1 MKKRRLGKTNL
12 YVSEI
17 GLGTWQLG
25 GKWGE
30 PFNHDLALETLE
42 AALKNGVNF
51 YDTADVY
58 NGGASE
64 SALGDFLRKHPNEGI
79 NVATKAGR
87 YLNPHIA
94 KSYNEENITA
104 FVKQSLI
111 RLGVQR
117 LDLLQLHC
125 PPSLVYDS
133 EDTYRFLDNLVK
145 KGYIKHYGVSVET
158 VEEAKKAMKHKNLAT
173 IQIIFNMFRLKP
185 MEEVFDLAKKKDV
198 GVIVRVPLA
207 SGLLSGKMT
216 KETVFS
222 PSDHRYFN
230 RDGQA
235 FDKGE
240 TFSGVQYDLG
250 LKAVDALKAL
260 FPHQNLAQIALRY
273 ILMFDA
279 VSTVIPGAS
288 RPEQIISNIESTKLP
303 PLTKKEM
310 AEVQKIYDTYIKDS
324 VHHLW

>member
-79 NVATKAGR
+79 YVATKAGR

-94 KSYNEENITA
+94 KSYNEENITV
-104 FVKQSLI
+104 FVKDSLK
-111 RLGVQR
+111 RLGVER

-133 EDTYRFLDNLVK
+133 EDTYRFLDNLFFC
-145 KGYIKHYGVSVET
+145 
-158 VEEAKKAMKHKNLAT
+158 N
-173 IQIIFNMFRLKP
+173 F
-185 MEEVFDLAKKKDV
+185 
-198 GVIVRVPLA
+198 
-207 SGLLSGKMT
+207 
-216 KETVFS
+216 
-222 PSDHRYFN
+222 
-230 RDGQA
+230 
-235 FDKGE
+235 
-240 TFSGVQYDLG
+240 
-250 LKAVDALKAL
+250 
-260 FPHQNLAQIALRY
+260 
-273 ILMFDA
+273 
-279 VSTVIPGAS
+279 
-288 RPEQIISNIESTKLP
+288 
-303 PLTKKEM
+303 
-310 AEVQKIYDTYIKDS
+310 
-324 VHHLW
+324 